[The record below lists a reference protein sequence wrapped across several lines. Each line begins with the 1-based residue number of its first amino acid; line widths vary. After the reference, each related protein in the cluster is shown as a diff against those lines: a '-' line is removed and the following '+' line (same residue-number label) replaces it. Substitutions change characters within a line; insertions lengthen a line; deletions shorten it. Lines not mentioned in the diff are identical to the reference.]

1 MSFFSSAFKER
12 LFKIAFCTDL
22 LALRFFLG
30 LAAILTGI
38 GLLWP
43 SEIFPDVGT
52 AHHLHD
58 QSRMAYVYMAALAPE
73 WLWGAA
79 FFTQG
84 CVTMWSL
91 LHDYRTRAFLWFD
104 AAFGC
109 FMWTVSMISCYASY
123 WIGFDKIAEY
133 PLPAILGIG
142 LTAVIA
148 SWWALV
154 RYSVEG
160 HPCKR

>member
-1 MSFFSSAFKER
+1 MSLFSLAFKER

-43 SEIFPDVGT
+43 SEIFPDVNT

-73 WLWGAA
+73 WVWGVA

-91 LHDYRTRAFLWFD
+91 LHDYRTRTLLWFD